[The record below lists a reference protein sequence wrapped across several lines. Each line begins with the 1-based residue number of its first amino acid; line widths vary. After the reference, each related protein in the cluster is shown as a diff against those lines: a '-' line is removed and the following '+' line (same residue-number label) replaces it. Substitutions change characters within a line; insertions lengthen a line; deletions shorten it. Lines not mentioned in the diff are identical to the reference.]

1 MISYIVL
8 SIESQTQ
15 IINSM
20 GFKAELTI
28 DNNVYPLLFCHY
40 EVSQTADHTGRPNP
54 YITAGI
60 IDIRLPMTRDDLL
73 VDWVLQPSLMKKG
86 TITIYRYDMSAVET
100 TIHFYNAYG
109 LHYHLEFDA
118 ESAQTAYIDFRIGA
132 GELHLNELIHENRWN
147 PERYEAP
154 IAQNTT
160 TMLTPVINTVQ
171 WVHPETQES
180 IEQTTYNETVSLSGS
195 IQHPEGNAFQIH
207 IRKKDGSLIEEGR
220 EELVF
225 SETLDSDGTFELTA
239 IEIKE
244 QWADFKQGE
253 IDELIARVT
262 HGGITKK
269 SAPLQLTPPPKV
281 IVDFRPGKKYN
292 GEYGFDYM
300 RDKKTKADKLTYKD
314 ILGENYE
321 YNKTKKKWVEKFT
334 KYTTDTK
341 YNDLKDNHYKTI
353 TFPWHKDS
361 KGKEIEYIQS
371 WLTVYPKQTV
381 ILSLQVDTIEN
392 LNEVAM
398 CLEYDTDL
406 FTLSTDT
413 IPAQGKKN
421 TKKRLKDFLTLECK
435 KEFDT
440 DQIIKVT
447 YGNRQLGQ
455 LNILANAKAKRKK
468 AEVVFVK
475 VKTNLKGSILQGS
488 TTNKKGR
495 KESIELIKF
504 LKQGLVTAN
513 TAEVEFDLTATDATT
528 KKPKYPNFN
537 KNFTTVN
544 SKGLKILNK
553 HHNTIKTETLVNFIE
568 SAFNKTNPTYANH
581 FKIFVFGDKGGK
593 HKYKTVLDPKT
604 KKKVKKKDG
613 VKGLGGYAKA
623 IKSQAVIV
631 FAGRND
637 ATTTHELLH
646 AIGLHHSFE
655 YKKDFSYKKGDTYNI
670 MDYSHLP
677 KYGSKKRNHIWLWQI
692 KKLWAN
698 TNIKPE

>member
-300 RDKKTKADKLTYKD
+300 RDKKTKDDLLTYKD
-314 ILGENYE
+314 ILGT
-321 YNKTKKKWVEKFT
+321 NKSINGVNKFT

-381 ILSLQVDTIEN
+381 TLSLQVDTIEN
-392 LNEVAM
+392 LNEVTM

-468 AEVVFVK
+468 AQVVFVK
-475 VKTNLKGSILQGS
+475 VTTEIVAGNDLTGN
-488 TTNKKGR
+488 TTNKTGKSE
-495 KESIELIKF
+495 KEMLERF
-504 LKQGLVTAN
+504 LKQAYTKLELK
-513 TAEVEFDLTATDATT
+513 EVEFDMTILDSNT
-528 KKPKYPNFN
+528 KKPKYSNFN
-537 KNFTTVN
+537 KDYTLLDTVTN
-544 SKGLKILNK
+544 PISPPKILNK
-553 HHNTIKTETLVNFIE
+553 YHNTQGGDNLAAYMEDI
-568 SAFNKTNPTYANH
+568 FNREKPEYKDY
-581 FKIFVFGDKGGK
+581 FKVFFFGDRGGRK
-593 HKYKTVLDPKT
+593 IYKIT
-604 KKKVKKKDG
+604 KDTRGRRIVTDTGKIKE
-613 VKGLGGYAKA
+613 LAGYAKDFNTQSA
-623 IKSQAVIV
+623 IMFTRK
-631 FAGRND
+631 RK
-637 ATTTHELLH
+637 ATVTHELLH
-646 AIGLHHSFE
+646 CMGLHHSFDNSATYE
-655 YKKDFSYKKGDTYNI
+655 YEMKATQNI
-670 MDYSHLP
+670 MDYATTR
-677 KYGSKKRNHIWLWQI
+677 KHIWLWQW
-692 KKLWAN
+692 KKLW
-698 TNIKPE
+698 TNNDLKNE